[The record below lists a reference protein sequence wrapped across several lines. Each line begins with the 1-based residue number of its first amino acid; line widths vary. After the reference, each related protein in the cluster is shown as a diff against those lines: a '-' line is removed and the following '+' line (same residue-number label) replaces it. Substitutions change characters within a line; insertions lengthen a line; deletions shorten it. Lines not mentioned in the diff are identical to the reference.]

1 MSGKQILYDLDAR
14 KKLAE
19 GVAKLARAVSATM
32 GPAGRNVIM
41 QKSFGA
47 PAVVNDGVTVAKDI
61 ELQDPFENMGAKLVM
76 EVASKTNDEA
86 GDGTTTATVIA
97 NAIIQEGLKL
107 SGRGHAPQDIKRG
120 IDKAAEIA
128 IGYLKDNAKKIKNL
142 DELKAVATIS
152 ANQDDEIGRSMAEA
166 IDKVGDEGVVTIEEG
181 KGVATEVTY
190 VDGLQFDKGYL
201 SPYFVNNATNLTV
214 EYENPRILIS
224 EKKISSVR
232 EIVPILEKVAQLGA
246 PLLIIA
252 EDIDAE
258 ILAMLVLNRLR
269 GLLQVVAVKAP
280 GFGDRRKAMLEDIAV
295 MTGGTAITEDLGQT
309 LESIDVG
316 HLGTAKKI
324 IIDKDNTTI
333 VEGGGKK
340 KDVTGRID
348 QLRNQIAQT
357 TSNYDKEKLQER
369 LAKMT
374 GGVAQIR
381 VGGQTEAEMK
391 ERKYRVEDALA
402 ATRAARQEGVVPG
415 GGVSYLR
422 ASQAIRA
429 SKFKGDEQFGADILA
444 DALEAPTRTIAENS
458 GADGYEVVQTV
469 AENKNAAWGYNAMTG
484 QYVDLV
490 KAGVIDPAKVAR
502 CAIQNA
508 ASIAGLMLTTNTL
521 VTELKKKD
529 KQVAGSVA

>member
-1 MSGKQILYDLDAR
+1 MSGKQILYDVEAR
-14 KKLAE
+14 RKLAD

-32 GPAGRNVIM
+32 GPAGRNVIL

-47 PAVVNDGVTVAKDI
+47 PLVVNDGVTVAKDV

-107 SGRGHAPQDIKRG
+107 AGGGHTPQDLKRG
-120 IDKAAEIA
+120 VDKAAEIA
-128 IGYLKDNAKKIKNL
+128 VAYLKDSSKKIKN
-142 DELKAVATIS
+142 DEELKAVATIS
-152 ANQDDEIGRSMAEA
+152 ANQDEEIGKLMADA
-166 IDKVGDEGVVTIEEG
+166 ITKVGDEGVVTIEEG
-181 KGVATEVTY
+181 KGLETELTY
-190 VDGLQFDKGYL
+190 VDGLQFDKGFL
-201 SPYFVNNATNLTV
+201 SPYFVNNATNLNV
-214 EYENPRILIS
+214 EYENVRILIC

-232 EIVPILEKVAQLGA
+232 EIVPVLEKVAQLGA

-252 EDIDAE
+252 EDIEAE
-258 ILAMLVLNRLR
+258 VLAMLVLNRLR
-269 GLLQVVAVKAP
+269 GLLQVVATKAP
-280 GFGDRRKAMLEDIAV
+280 GFGDRRKAMLDDIAV
-295 MTGGTAITEDLGQT
+295 LTGGISVTEDLGQS

-324 IIDKDNTTI
+324 IVDKDNTTI
-333 VEGGGKK
+333 VQGGGKK
-340 KDVTGRID
+340 KDIEARVA
-348 QLRNQIAQT
+348 QLRQQISIT

-381 VGGQTEAEMK
+381 VGGHTESEMK
-391 ERKYRVEDALA
+391 ERKFRVEDALN
-402 ATRAARQEGVVPG
+402 ATKAARQEGVVAG

-422 ASQAIRA
+422 AAQAIRA
-429 SKFKGDEQFGADILA
+429 TKFKGDEQYGAEILA
-444 DALEAPTRTIAENS
+444 AALEAPTRTIAYNS
-458 GADGYEVVQTV
+458 GVDGHEVVETIK
-469 AENKNAAWGYNAMTG
+469 ENKSQTYGYNALKG
-484 QYVDLV
+484 EYADLV
-490 KAGVIDPAKVAR
+490 KAGIIDPAKVAR